1 MPRDASATRDSL
13 VDSGRELFAREGVY
27 SVPLSQVVSHSGQRN
42 ESALHYH
49 FGGRQGLLNA
59 IIEAHNEAIEA
70 RRRTML
76 DRLDAVADAPSLG
89 DLVTAYIA
97 PQAEL
102 LGTSSGRQF
111 LGVVSQLQDLFDR
124 WNDPGSPA
132 QARRV
137 LAAISASLADDLAPV
152 VRHERITR
160 FLGFVALTL
169 GARARSVERGA
180 DQALD
185 DDTFVENLAA
195 MSVGALSATPEAAT
209 R

>member
-27 SVPLSQVVSHSGQRN
+27 SVPLAQVVSHSGQRN

-59 IIEAHNEAIEA
+59 IIDSDNQMIES
-70 RRRTML
+70 RRRLIL
-76 DRLDAVADAPSLG
+76 DRLDAASGAPTLD
-89 DLVTAYIA
+89 DLVNSYVA

-111 LGVVSQLQDLFDR
+111 LGIVSQLQDLFDR
-124 WNDPGSPA
+124 WNDTGTPA

-137 LAAISASLADDLAPV
+137 LEAISASLADDLAPV

-160 FLGFVALTL
+160 FLGLVALTL
-169 GARARSVERGA
+169 GSRARAIERGA
-180 DQALD
+180 RQPLGHD
-185 DDTFVENLAA
+185 DFVANLVA
-195 MSVGALSATPEAAT
+195 MSVGALSA
-209 R
+209 